1 MSNFSRRVGHLEVQR
16 AAVRTPGVFDEAALM
31 ARLDAL
37 DAKRQAYAAMS
48 VAEKIAS
55 KTRELQELGEWAVP
69 TGFCV
74 NTAHWHGLSRR
85 MLELDIMSLE
95 GTAADVIEIERL
107 RANAALRYS
116 GNAEKVDA
124 EVSSYR
130 GLHRPRSTEQILERL
145 DDIAGQINAGDTPA
159 WILDDLEAEQRKLL
173 AELRGK

>member
-1 MSNFSRRVGHLEVQR
+1 
-16 AAVRTPGVFDEAALM
+16 VFDEAALM

-95 GTAADVIEIERL
+95 GTAADIIESERL

-124 EVSSYR
+124 EVSSYITQR
-130 GLHRPRSTEQILERL
+130 QAEH
-145 DDIAGQINAGDTPA
+145 
-159 WILDDLEAEQRKLL
+159 EAESLEPLLDPSADYRDDL
-173 AELRGK
+173 AELYFEPET

>member
-1 MSNFSRRVGHLEVQR
+1 VSNFSRRVGHLEVQR

-95 GTAADVIEIERL
+95 GTAADIIESERL

-124 EVSSYR
+124 EVSSYITQR
-130 GLHRPRSTEQILERL
+130 QAEH
-145 DDIAGQINAGDTPA
+145 
-159 WILDDLEAEQRKLL
+159 EAESLEPLLDPSADYRDDL
-173 AELRGK
+173 AELYFEPET